1 MSTEDR
7 ARARILQR
15 LFRGRRD
22 VHARRRIGEGWDV
35 VPGPVRLEDLQRH
48 VRGELEIGLYARPG
62 SPDFVVLKAPDLEG
76 ACALQEAAGLRGVP
90 LVPAGDGLRLWVPFS
105 APVAARAARDLAGHL
120 QTAAGLPRSAWEP
133 NAPHVLPPAPNR
145 AETWRALESLEP
157 MPPWRPVRVLA
168 ERLDREFAPLP
179 LWRDTLPPSNRPAS
193 LHVVLGAHLELRG
206 PIPATLHHLLEHTR
220 MARTPRGWVRCWG
233 PTPWGMV
240 TAPQV
245 WPDLQHALDR
255 LGCSWRLE
263 DHRLT
268 GPAHPPRRQPALR
281 QEESA
286 LLATVLEQDRCRLN
300 LQPPEAAR
308 RVALAM
314 IASRARP
321 TLLLTGQ
328 VQVWKAEVERDL
340 ALPQAEIGILD
351 EEVARLGPLVTVAS
365 WSALLNR
372 DLSELARHV
381 GSLVLEPGVDLS
393 GPAVIDVV
401 RQFPA
406 RWALTL
412 EPTSWSAS
420 PAMRQAWLGDRIQ
433 MPPRELRAVP
443 VRPEVEAVASVA
455 ARRRRPRRS
464 ADSSEQLLL
473 FESEPTRARTR
484 PR

>member
-1 MSTEDR
+1 
-7 ARARILQR
+7 
-15 LFRGRRD
+15 
-22 VHARRRIGEGWDV
+22 
-35 VPGPVRLEDLQRH
+35 
-48 VRGELEIGLYARPG
+48 
-62 SPDFVVLKAPDLEG
+62 
-76 ACALQEAAGLRGVP
+76 
-90 LVPAGDGLRLWVPFS
+90 
-105 APVAARAARDLAGHL
+105 
-120 QTAAGLPRSAWEP
+120 
-133 NAPHVLPPAPNR
+133 
-145 AETWRALESLEP
+145 
-157 MPPWRPVRVLA
+157 
-168 ERLDREFAPLP
+168 
-179 LWRDTLPPSNRPAS
+179 
-193 LHVVLGAHLELRG
+193 
-206 PIPATLHHLLEHTR
+206 
-220 MARTPRGWVRCWG
+220 
-233 PTPWGMV
+233 MV

>member
-76 ACALQEAAGLRGVP
+76 ARALQEAAGLRGVP

-145 AETWRALESLEP
+145 PETWRALESLEP

-412 EPTSWSAS
+412 EPTNWSAS

-473 FESEPTRARTR
+473 FE
-484 PR
+484 